1 MTIAAPNWPV
11 SIYITH
17 GPNGPLS
24 LTTMIYAGIYVID
37 APNHHAWLPQLSS
50 TSQTKLHHT
59 ASRTLLTQTFVNP
72 STVSPIAN
80 SKYTFPLYES
90 CAVVSFRCHI
100 GTSVIEGTIKEK
112 EEASATYQAA
122 IERDEPASLLE
133 QLTTDVFST
142 SLGNIGA
149 GEKVKVE
156 IEYIMELRHDAEVD
170 GLRFTIPTSVAPR
183 YGVAPSGLGS
193 TVPVVEEGMKISV
206 EISMPSDI
214 TLVQVR
220 NVQFSLYI
228 FF

>member
-1 MTIAAPNWPV
+1 M
-11 SIYITH
+11 
-17 GPNGPLS
+17 L
-24 LTTMIYAGIYVID
+24 YAGIYIID
-37 APNHHAWLPQLSS
+37 APSHRAWLPQIAL

-72 STVSPIAN
+72 STTSPIVSA
-80 SKYTFPLYES
+80 KYTFPLYES

-112 EEASATYQAA
+112 EEASADYQAA

-133 QLTTDVFST
+133 QHTTDVFST
-142 SLGNIGA
+142 SIGNIGA

-156 IEYIMELRHDAEVD
+156 IEYIMELKHDAEVD

-183 YGVAPSGLGS
+183 YGDAPGGLGS
-193 TVPVVEEGMKISV
+193 TVVGEGMKISV
-206 EISMPSDI
+206 EVSMPSDI

-220 NVQFSLYI
+220 NVQLSP
-228 FF
+228 